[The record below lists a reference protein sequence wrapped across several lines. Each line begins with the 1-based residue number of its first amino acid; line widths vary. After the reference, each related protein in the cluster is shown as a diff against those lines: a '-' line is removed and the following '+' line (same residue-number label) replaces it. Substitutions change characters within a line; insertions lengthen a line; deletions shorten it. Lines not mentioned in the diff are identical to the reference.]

1 MAEAQTVKAEASGS
15 HGGVVVS
22 AGGLGASVSGA
33 AEADR
38 AGGTGSGA
46 TSAMPPPLP
55 PVQPIALLPPQVPP
69 PLRVSP
75 QRLGEDKERAAAAEA
90 ERVAAAAA
98 QLEALRVEHEAS
110 AFAASAIFQARG
122 TAMIAAIAIELT
134 AVEGALHAA
143 LLEVGRVS
151 PGTGNPVQHEAG
163 QRLGGAQAH
172 AEAECKRL
180 CCEKDA
186 LAAELRVLELRQV
199 ELLAQGAAQL
209 EAATTRVRALEG
221 ADAELRAGLGEADA
235 RGRVLEAAHQVALGK
250 LEEQLR
256 ASRDELERV
265 LRAQHRAP
273 RGEAAQVVQSAVEVG
288 EAAAHKEDA
297 GSSST
302 RRRGPS
308 HEIESGL
315 EEMPSSKRQRGGD
328 TGSDTIAELRQQ
340 LTAATETIAELRRQ
354 LAAATEAQESAL
366 REVALARELEEAQAA
381 TRIINVTV
389 RLPSGDTLEVRNFRN
404 DTSTKVLHEIIATCS
419 RAKPDAINVV
429 HAGLLLSNG
438 DQEIRETS
446 LNRVTQDRQ
455 GVHVVAFKKPGAVAA
470 PTPVPGASKKYV
482 TRLEIRV
489 QTLGCDDRNVGDI
502 GLDHTTGQFYG
513 RVADVTGIPL
523 DELRVTHAGVQLP
536 NAQPKNRFS
545 CDISHTNPPWQV
557 NLTNCTKPWE
567 SWVQCVLHL

>member
-1 MAEAQTVKAEASGS
+1 
-15 HGGVVVS
+15 
-22 AGGLGASVSGA
+22 
-33 AEADR
+33 
-38 AGGTGSGA
+38 
-46 TSAMPPPLP
+46 
-55 PVQPIALLPPQVPP
+55 
-69 PLRVSP
+69 VSP

-110 AFAASAIFQARG
+110 AFAASAIFEARG
-122 TAMIAAIAIELT
+122 TAMIAAIATELT

-143 LLEVGRVS
+143 LVEVGRVS

-163 QRLGGAQAH
+163 QTLCGAQAH

-186 LAAELRVLELRQV
+186 LVAELRVLELRQV

-209 EAATTRVRALEG
+209 EAATTRVRALEV
-221 ADAELRAGLGEADA
+221 ADAELRAGLGEAEA
-235 RGRVLEAAHQVALGK
+235 RGRAEERRALEAAHQVALGK

-256 ASRDELERV
+256 ATRAELEQV
-265 LRAQHRAP
+265 RAQHRAP
-273 RGEAAQVVQSAVEVG
+273 RGEAAQAVQSAVEV
-288 EAAAHKEDA
+288 AKADAHKEDA
-297 GSSST
+297 GSSSSSSINSI
-302 RRRGPS
+302 GS
-308 HEIESGL
+308 SGRCSLDRVAEKRTQEKAFLDGVGDDTPGAKRPTSDTIAELRPQL
-315 EEMPSSKRQRGGD
+315 EAATDTNAVLRQQLVEA
-328 TGSDTIAELRQQ
+328 TNTIAELRQQ
-340 LTAATETIAELRRQ
+340 LTAATDTNAVLRRQ
-354 LAAATEAQESAL
+354 LVAATEAQESAL
-366 REVALARELEEAQAA
+366 CEVALVREVVEAEAA

-404 DTSTKVLHEIIATCS
+404 DTSTRVLHEIIATCS

-438 DQEIRETS
+438 DQKISDTS

-455 GVHVVAFKKPGAVAA
+455 GVHVVAFEKPGAVAA
-470 PTPVPGASKKYV
+470 PTPVPFASKRYV
-482 TRLEIRV
+482 TRLEITV

-536 NAQPKNRFS
+536 NDNTMIGDTTLRMTQFPTVIAK
-545 CDISHTNPPWQV
+545 HV
-557 NLTNCTKPWE
+557 K
-567 SWVQCVLHL
+567 V